1 MVLALVL
8 LLGMVIPMSLIL
20 LAIGADALV
29 ALWLG
34 AHRANVVWRTRVLP
48 WIDARVLHHHPPVI
62 AHR

>member
-8 LLGMVIPMSLIL
+8 LLGMVIPMALIL
-20 LAIGADALV
+20 LAVGADALV

-34 AHRANVVWRTRVLP
+34 AHRAKTVWRSRMLP
-48 WIDARVLHHHPPVI
+48 WIDAHVLHHHPQII